1 MSSFTLIRIRLKNVN
16 AELLRQV
23 VEALC
28 KEYGGTMTTTIEDY
42 SHNTQRVDL
51 GFKCRAFPRGVGFE
65 VQGGQVNIRGD
76 FYQHYDFQRQLER
89 QLTQNY
95 TALAHQQ
102 ALRQAGFQVQ
112 SQKVGEKIVL
122 RAFSW

>member
-1 MSSFTLIRIRLKNVN
+1 MSSFTLIRIRLKNVS

-23 VEALC
+23 VEQLC
-28 KEYGGTMTTTIEDY
+28 KDLGGTMTTTITDY
-42 SHNTQRVDL
+42 YGNPSKVSL
-51 GFKCRAFPRGVGFE
+51 GFTCPQHTRGVGFE
-65 VQGGQVNIRGD
+65 VVNGQVQMKAD
-76 FYQHYDFQRQLER
+76 FYMHHEFQQQLER
-89 QLTQNY
+89 SLTQTY
-95 TALAHQQ
+95 TAQAHQQ

>member
-1 MSSFTLIRIRLKNVN
+1 MSSITLIRVRLKNVN
-16 AELLRQV
+16 SELLRQV
-23 VEALC
+23 VEQLC

-42 SHNTQRVDL
+42 GHNLSKVEL

-65 VQGGQVNIRGD
+65 VINGQVHMKAD
-76 FYQHYDFQRQLER
+76 FYEYHGFQQQLER
-89 QLTQNY
+89 QLTQTY
-95 TALAHQQ
+95 TAQAHQQ

-112 SQKVGEKIVL
+112 SQKVGTKIVL